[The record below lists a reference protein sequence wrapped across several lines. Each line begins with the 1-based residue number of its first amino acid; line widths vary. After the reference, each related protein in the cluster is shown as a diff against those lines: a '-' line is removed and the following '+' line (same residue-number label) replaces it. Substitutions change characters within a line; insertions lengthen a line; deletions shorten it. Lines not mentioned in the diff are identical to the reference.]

1 MGDEKTTTI
10 SLHIQTKKLLL
21 RVGGDY
27 AVEDGKTYSYN
38 DTIIR
43 LIKEHNERKKRG
55 EIP

>member
-38 DTIIR
+38 DTITR
-43 LIKEHNERKKRG
+43 LIKEHNERKK
-55 EIP
+55 